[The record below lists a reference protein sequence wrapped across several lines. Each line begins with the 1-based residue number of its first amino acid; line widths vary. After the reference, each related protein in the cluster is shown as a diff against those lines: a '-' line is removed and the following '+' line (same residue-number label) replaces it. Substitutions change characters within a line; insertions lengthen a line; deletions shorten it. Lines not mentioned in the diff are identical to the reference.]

1 MKQSYPITSHAL
13 GAGQLMTAAT
23 MNSIA
28 HRLIQAG
35 TLIVLSFLLA
45 FTGPLRAEEPAP
57 LGLDMIKSWTGDF
70 DAMEKRRIVR
80 ILVPYSKTIYFIDKG
95 QELGTAVDIGRAFQK
110 VLNKDKKKATEQ
122 VHVVFVPMPRA
133 RLLAALNE
141 GLGDLAAGSLT
152 ITSERRD
159 LVDFS
164 QPFTSNVKEVLV
176 TGPAAPALARIEDLA
191 GRPLYVRKSSSYY
204 EHLTA
209 LDARLKA
216 PIGLIAAEEAL
227 EDEDLLEM
235 VSAGLLPY
243 AIVDDYKAQIW
254 AKVLP
259 HLTVRSDL
267 AVNEGG
273 EIAWAMRKNSPQ
285 LKAEVDAFVAKHK
298 LGTTFGNILKKR
310 YYTSDKMARRALS
323 TEAQKRF
330 EEFSEAFEKYGDEFG
345 FEHFLIAAQGYQES
359 ELDQGRRSPRGA
371 VGVMQL
377 LPSTAADKSIGVKD
391 IVGSADRNIY
401 AGTKYLRYLIT
412 TYIDDEGIDDL
423 NRVLFAFAAYN
434 AGPGNLKKFRAK
446 AKSMGLD
453 ANLWF
458 GNVENG
464 AAAIVGRETVQYVS
478 NIYKYYI
485 AYTLAARIEA
495 NRDAAVSR
503 TETQKQ

>member
-1 MKQSYPITSHAL
+1 MTSITR
-13 GAGQLMTAAT
+13 
-23 MNSIA
+23 
-28 HRLIQAG
+28 RLTQAG
-35 TLIVLSFLLA
+35 TFLFLSFLVL
-45 FTGPLRAEEPAP
+45 FTAPLRAEDAEKP
-57 LGLDMIKSWTGDF
+57 LGLDMVKPWTGDF

-95 QELGTAVDIGRAFQK
+95 EELGTAVDIGHAFQK

-133 RLLAALNE
+133 RLFSALNE
-141 GLGDLAAGSLT
+141 GLGDLAAGGLT

-164 QPFTSNVKEVLV
+164 QPFAGNVKEVLV
-176 TGPAAPALARIEDLA
+176 TGPASPAIAHIEDLA
-191 GRPLYVRKSSSYY
+191 GRPLYVRKTSSYY

-209 LDARLKA
+209 LNARLKT
-216 PIGLIAAEEAL
+216 PIDLIAAEEAL

-243 AIVDDYKAQIW
+243 AVVDDYKGEIW

-259 HLTVRSDL
+259 NLTARNDL
-267 AVNEGG
+267 VVNEGG

-285 LKAEVDAFVAKHK
+285 LKAAVDAFVAKHK

-330 EEFSEAFEKYGDEFG
+330 EEFSDAFQKYGNQFG

-359 ELDQGRRSPRGA
+359 ELDQTRRSPRGA

-377 LPSTAADKSIGVKD
+377 LPSTAADKSIGVTD

-401 AGTKYLRYLIT
+401 AGAKYLRYLIT
-412 TYIDDEGIDDL
+412 TYITDAGIDDL

-446 AKSMGLD
+446 ASAMGLD
-453 ANLWF
+453 PNLWF

-495 NRDAAVSR
+495 DREAAENR
-503 TETQKQ
+503 TETQKP

>member
-1 MKQSYPITSHAL
+1 
-13 GAGQLMTAAT
+13 
-23 MNSIA
+23 MNGIA
-28 HRLIQAG
+28 HRLTQLG
-35 TLIVLSFLLA
+35 TFLFLSILVL
-45 FTGPLRAEEPAP
+45 FTAQLRAEEP
-57 LGLDMIKSWTGDF
+57 LGLDMIKPWTGDF
-70 DAMEKRRIVR
+70 DGMEKRRIVR

-95 QELGTAVDIGRAFQK
+95 EELGTAVDIGHAFEK
-110 VLNKDKKKATEQ
+110 VLNKDRKKATEQ
-122 VHVVFVPMPRA
+122 MHAVFVPMARG
-133 RLLAALNE
+133 RLLDALNE
-141 GLGDLAAGSLT
+141 GLGDLAAGGLT

-164 QPFTSNVKEVLV
+164 QPFAANIKEVLV
-176 TGPAAPALARIEDLA
+176 TGPAAPALAHIDDLA
-191 GRPLYVRKSSSYY
+191 GRPLYVRKTSSYY

-209 LDARLKA
+209 LNARLKA
-216 PIGLIAAEEAL
+216 PIRLIAAEEML

-243 AIVDDYKAQIW
+243 AAVDDYAGQIW

-259 HLTVRSDL
+259 NLTVRGDL
-267 AVNEGG
+267 VVNEGG

-285 LKAEVDAFVAKHK
+285 LKAEVDAFVASHK

-330 EEFSEAFEKYGDEFG
+330 EEFSDAFEKYGAEFG

-359 ELDQGRRSPRGA
+359 ELDQTKRSPRGA

-377 LPSTAADKSIGVKD
+377 LPKTAADKSIGVSD
-391 IVGSADRNIY
+391 IAGSADRNIY

-412 TYIDDEGIDDL
+412 TYIEDDGIDDL
-423 NRVLFAFAAYN
+423 NRALFAFAAYN
-434 AGPGNLKKFRAK
+434 AGPGNLRKFRDK
-446 AKSMGLD
+446 AAGMGLD
-453 ANLWF
+453 RNRWF

-495 NRDAAVSR
+495 DREAAESR

>member
-1 MKQSYPITSHAL
+1 
-13 GAGQLMTAAT
+13 MT
-23 MNSIA
+23 SIA
-28 HRLIQAG
+28 RRLNQAG
-35 TLIVLSFLLA
+35 IFLL
-45 FTGPLRAEEPAP
+45 FSLLVLLVTPLRAEDAEQP
-57 LGLDMIKSWTGDF
+57 LGLDMLKPWTGDF
-70 DAMEKRRIVR
+70 DAMEERRIIR

-95 QELGTAVDIGRAFQK
+95 EELGTAVEIGRAFGK
-110 VLNKDKKKATEQ
+110 SLNKGKEKATELT
-122 VHVVFVPMPRA
+122 HVVFVPVA
-133 RLLAALNE
+133 RDRLFSALNE
-141 GLGDLAAGSLT
+141 GLGDLAAGGLT
-152 ITSERRD
+152 ITAQRRD
-159 LVDFS
+159 VADFS
-164 QPFTSNVKEVLV
+164 QPFAGNIKEVLV
-176 TGPAAPALARIEDLA
+176 TGPAAPALAHIEDLA

-209 LDARLKA
+209 LNARLKT

-243 AIVDDYKAQIW
+243 AVVDDFVGQIW
-254 AKVLP
+254 AKILP
-259 HLTVRSDL
+259 NLTVRTDL

-285 LKAEVDAFVAKHK
+285 LKAEVDAFVASHK

-330 EEFSEAFEKYGDEFG
+330 EEFSEAFEKYGGQFG

-359 ELDQGRRSPRGA
+359 ELDQSKRSPRGA

-377 LPSTAADKSIGVKD
+377 LPSTAADKSIGVSD
-391 IVGSADRNIY
+391 ISGSADRNIY
-401 AGTKYLRYLIT
+401 AGAKYLRYLIE
-412 TYIDDEGIDDL
+412 TYITDDGIDDR

-434 AGPGNLKKFRAK
+434 AGPGNLRKFRAK
-446 AKSMGLD
+446 ASAMGLD
-453 ANLWF
+453 PNLWF

-495 NRDAAVSR
+495 DRAAAESK
-503 TETQKQ
+503 QKQ

>member
-1 MKQSYPITSHAL
+1 MTSIT
-13 GAGQLMTAAT
+13 
-23 MNSIA
+23 
-28 HRLIQAG
+28 HRLTQAG
-35 TLIVLSFLLA
+35 TFLFLSIIVL
-45 FTGPLRAEEPAP
+45 FTAPLRAEETEKP
-57 LGLDMIKSWTGDF
+57 LGLDMVKPWTGDF

-95 QELGTAVDIGRAFQK
+95 EELGTAVAIGRAFEK
-110 VLNKDKKKATEQ
+110 SLNKEKKKATELM
-122 VHVVFVPMPRA
+122 HVAFVPIPRD
-133 RLLAALNE
+133 RLFSALNE
-141 GLGDLAAGSLT
+141 GLGDLAAGGLT

-159 LVDFS
+159 LADFS
-164 QPFTSNVKEVLV
+164 QPFADKIKEVLV
-176 TGPAAPALARIEDLA
+176 TGPAAPTLAHIEDLS

-209 LDARLKA
+209 LNAKLKT
-216 PIGLIAAEEAL
+216 PIDLIAAEEAL

-243 AIVDDYKAQIW
+243 AVVDDFVGQIW

-259 HLTVRSDL
+259 NITVRGDL
-267 AVNEGG
+267 VVNEGG
-273 EIAWAMRKNSPQ
+273 EIAWAMRKNSPL
-285 LKAEVDAFVAKHK
+285 LKAEVDAFVASHK

-330 EEFSEAFEKYGDEFG
+330 EEFSDAFEKYGGQFG

-359 ELDQGRRSPRGA
+359 ELDQTKRSPRGA

-377 LPSTAADKSIGVKD
+377 LPSTAADKSIGVPD
-391 IVGSADRNIY
+391 ISGSADRNIY
-401 AGTKYLRYLIT
+401 AGAKYLRYLIT
-412 TYIDDEGIDDL
+412 TYITDAGIDDR

-434 AGPGNLKKFRAK
+434 AGPGNLRKFRAK
-446 AKSMGLD
+446 ASAMGLD
-453 ANLWF
+453 PNLWF

-495 NRDAAVSR
+495 DREAAENR
-503 TETQKQ
+503 TESQKQ

>member
-1 MKQSYPITSHAL
+1 
-13 GAGQLMTAAT
+13 
-23 MNSIA
+23 MNGIA
-28 HRLIQAG
+28 HRLTQAG
-35 TLIVLSFLLA
+35 TFLFLSLLFL
-45 FTGPLRAEEPAP
+45 FTAPLRAEDTGKP
-57 LGLDMIKSWTGDF
+57 LGLDMVKPWTGDF

-95 QELGTAVDIGRAFQK
+95 EELGTAVDIGRAFQK
-110 VLNKDKKKATEQ
+110 VLNKDKKKATELM
-122 VHVVFVPMPRA
+122 HVVFVPVSRD
-133 RLLAALNE
+133 RLFSALNE
-141 GLGDLAAGSLT
+141 GLGDLAAGGLT
-152 ITSERRD
+152 ITSQRRD
-159 LVDFS
+159 LADFS
-164 QPFTSNVKEVLV
+164 QPFADNIKEVLV
-176 TGPAAPALARIEDLA
+176 TGPAAPALAHIEDLA

-209 LDARLKA
+209 LNGRLKE
-216 PIGLIAAEEAL
+216 PIDLIAAEETL

-243 AIVDDYKAQIW
+243 AVVDDFVAQIW

-259 HLTVRSDL
+259 NITVRGDL
-267 AVNEGG
+267 QVNEGG
-273 EIAWAMRKNSPQ
+273 EIAWAMRKNSPL
-285 LKAEVDAFVAKHK
+285 LKAEVDAFVASHK

-330 EEFSEAFEKYGDEFG
+330 EEFSDAFEKYGDQFG

-359 ELDQGRRSPRGA
+359 ELDQSRRSPRGA

-377 LPSTAADKSIGVKD
+377 LPSTAADKSIGVSD
-391 IVGSADRNIY
+391 ISGSADRNIY
-401 AGTKYLRYLIT
+401 AGTKYLRYLIE
-412 TYIDDEGIDDL
+412 TYITDAGIDDR

-446 AKSMGLD
+446 ASAMGLD
-453 ANLWF
+453 PNLWF

-495 NRDAAVSR
+495 DREAAENR
-503 TETQKQ
+503 TEPQKQ

>member
-1 MKQSYPITSHAL
+1 
-13 GAGQLMTAAT
+13 
-23 MNSIA
+23 MNGIA
-28 HRLIQAG
+28 HRLVQAS
-35 TLIVLSFLLA
+35 TFLFLA
-45 FTGPLRAEEPAP
+45 LLVFTQPLRAEETEKP
-57 LGLDMIKSWTGDF
+57 LGLDMVKPWTGDY
-70 DAMEKRRIVR
+70 DGMEKRRIVR

-95 QELGTAVDIGRAFQK
+95 EELGTAVDIGRAFQK
-110 VLNKDKKKATEQ
+110 LLNKDKKKATEQ
-122 VHVVFVPMPRA
+122 MHVVFVPMPRA
-133 RLLAALNE
+133 RLLSALNE

-164 QPFTSNVKEVLV
+164 QPFASNIKEVLV
-176 TGPAAPALARIEDLA
+176 TGPAAPTLANIEDLA

-209 LDARLKA
+209 LNTKLKT
-216 PIGLIAAEEAL
+216 PIDLIAAEEAL

-243 AIVDDYKAQIW
+243 AVVDDYKGQIW

-285 LKAEVDAFVAKHK
+285 LKAEVDAFVASHK

-330 EEFSEAFEKYGDEFG
+330 EEFSDAFQKYGDEFG

-359 ELDQGRRSPRGA
+359 ELDQNRRSPRGA

-391 IVGSADRNIY
+391 IIGSADRNIY
-401 AGTKYLRYLIT
+401 AGAKYLRYLIT
-412 TYIDDEGIDDL
+412 TYIDDDGIDDL

-434 AGPGNLKKFRAK
+434 AGPGNLRKFRAK

-495 NRDAAVSR
+495 DREAAENR